1 MYNNTMKNTNSHN
14 QDYYDRKLARAEETT
29 VLLAKVTSVIVL
41 AMLLA
46 QVAYW
51 LWNALLQQ

>member
-1 MYNNTMKNTNSHN
+1 MKNTNSHN
-14 QDYYDRKLARAEETT
+14 QDYYNRKLARAEETT
-29 VLLAKVTSVIVL
+29 VLLAKVTAVIVP

-46 QVAYW
+46 QAAHW